1 MCIFYFFCTLLQIL
15 KMNPAKRL
23 DWSPKKRSIAITL
36 RKEGYSYREIASKM
50 GNGVSPA
57 GVLKLCKRFETTGK
71 VTNQTGR
78 GRKKATTTLTDRRI
92 VRLALQNRRSTAV
105 DINRS
110 LEDAGVKV
118 SDRTV
123 RRRLVA
129 AGMRA
134 RIPRKKPFLNA
145 VQRQKRLQW
154 ARQHVLWTKEQ
165 WEKVLWSDE
174 TRISIFGSDGVR
186 YVRRRAGEECLP
198 ECTTATMKHPLNIM
212 VWGCMSRMKVGRLQ
226 VLDGTVNADRYIKE
240 VLEPKLLFS
249 ARDIFGEGQPFVFQQ
264 DGAPCHTAKKCL
276 NWFKT
281 KKIELLEW
289 PGNSPDLNP
298 TENLWARLKRAV
310 SVRRP
315 GNKTQLIE
323 AVISSWFHIITP
335 HDLERLVDSM
345 QRRCQAVIKAKGY
358 PTAY

>member
-110 LEDAGVKV
+110 LENAGVKV

-134 RIPRKKPFLNA
+134 RIPRNA
-145 VQRQKRLQW
+145 VQCQKRLQW

-165 WEKVLWSDE
+165 WEKVL
-174 TRISIFGSDGVR
+174 
-186 YVRRRAGEECLP
+186 
-198 ECTTATMKHPLNIM
+198 
-212 VWGCMSRMKVGRLQ
+212 
-226 VLDGTVNADRYIKE
+226 
-240 VLEPKLLFS
+240 
-249 ARDIFGEGQPFVFQQ
+249 
-264 DGAPCHTAKKCL
+264 
-276 NWFKT
+276 
-281 KKIELLEW
+281 
-289 PGNSPDLNP
+289 
-298 TENLWARLKRAV
+298 
-310 SVRRP
+310 
-315 GNKTQLIE
+315 
-323 AVISSWFHIITP
+323 
-335 HDLERLVDSM
+335 
-345 QRRCQAVIKAKGY
+345 
-358 PTAY
+358 